1 MPSTNGQN
9 NEVVSMKKVMFLIA
23 MLSLGT
29 LCLAGT
35 AREDATDRLDNAT
48 NVLHEIMGMPDN
60 GIPEEVLE
68 HAKCVAVVP
77 HMVKAGFVFG
87 GKGGKGVATCRT
99 AKGWSAPAFIT
110 ISGGSWG
117 LQIGVEAVDL
127 VMIIQN
133 EKGMQKL
140 LSSNF
145 QLGAD
150 ASAAAGPVGRHASA
164 GTDWKLDTEILT
176 YSRAKGAF
184 AGLTL
189 EGASIRQDN
198 DSRHAIYGPKVTT
211 RALLLG
217 KVPAPSVTKPFL
229 AEIRG
234 AKAQAVAGGKAEA
247 KSEARSEAKE
257 NVTVTGCLQKGDG
270 AGEFS
275 MIAADGMTW
284 ELHSKSINLDNH
296 LGHTVTVTGPRTRES
311 KAQEKAEEKG
321 EGVVKA
327 SSKEQ
332 YADLGVTSLKMVS
345 ETCSK

>member
-1 MPSTNGQN
+1 
-9 NEVVSMKKVMFLIA
+9 MKKFMFLLA
-23 MLSLGT
+23 MVSLGT
-29 LCLAGT
+29 LCWAGS

-48 NVLHEIMGMPDN
+48 KVLHEIMGMPDN

-77 HMVKAGFVFG
+77 HMVKAGFIFG

-99 AKGWSAPAFIT
+99 ASGWSAPAFIT

-145 QLGAD
+145 QIGAD

-189 EGASIRQDN
+189 EGASIRQDS
-198 DSRHAIYGPKVTT
+198 DSRHAMYGRKVTT
-211 RALLLG
+211 QALLLG
-217 KVPAPSVTKPFL
+217 KVPAPSAARPFL

-234 AKAQAVAGGKAEA
+234 AKAQAVAEGKAEAGKAEA
-247 KSEARSEAKE
+247 KSEAKE
-257 NVTVTGCLQKGDG
+257 NVTITGCLQKGDDPDK
-270 AGEFS
+270 FS
-275 MIAADGMTW
+275 MIARDGKTW
-284 ELHSKSINLDNH
+284 ELHSTRLKLDEH
-296 LGHTVTVTGPRTRES
+296 LGHTVTVTGPRTYES
-311 KAQEKAEEKG
+311 KTQEKAEEKR

-327 SSKEQ
+327 SNKEE
-332 YADLGVTSLKMVS
+332 YGDLGVTSLKMVS
-345 ETCSK
+345 QTCSK